1 MHKHTYDAY
10 DETFYEFSVQGRLKV
25 YVVPKPGFAK
35 TFVSAS
41 VPLGSVHEGYKDETN
56 TPITVP
62 RGVAHF
68 LEHKLFEHEGEDISK
83 VFSKY
88 EASVN
93 AYTDHHQTTYLFS
106 ATGHV
111 LKNTERLI
119 TMMYYPNITEEGVE
133 KEKSII
139 IEELNMHGDDPYYHA
154 HRALLKNMYTSHPLR
169 DEVLGTK
176 ESINAMS
183 KEALISMHEAY
194 YTPENTEVI
203 IVGDVDPGTIEE
215 TLNETLT
222 LPKKAQK
229 APLPIKEEASTSVN
243 TPYETD
249 AYDMETP
256 LLMMGIKLSK
266 DTFRGKAPI
275 MNFLKYSIA
284 LEAALSTSSKAYEDL
299 LEKGLVND
307 AFGVDVVFETSYA
320 HGLMFAETSNIDGL
334 RHAVLKILK
343 TAKKEGISEEEFIHI
358 KRKMIGHH
366 ISQFD
371 KLESLASEIN
381 DYLQFNL
388 YFHDLPSMLESIELS
403 EVNEALRSIEENTI
417 AFYGGRPLSEE
428 T

>member
-1 MHKHTYDAY
+1 MHKHTYEAY
-10 DETFYEFSVQGRLKV
+10 DETFYEFLVQDRLKV

-41 VPLGSVHEGYKDETN
+41 VPLGSVHEGYKDLQGN
-56 TPITVP
+56 TVTVP

-68 LEHKLFEHEGEDISK
+68 LEHKLFERDGEDISK

-119 TMMYYPNITEEGVE
+119 TMMYYPNITKEGVE

-154 HRALLKNMYTSHPLR
+154 HRALLKNMYTTHPLR

-176 ESINAMS
+176 ASINAMT
-183 KEALISMHEAY
+183 KDALNSMHEAY

-203 IVGDVDPGTIEE
+203 IVGDVEPTMIEKQ
-215 TLNETLT
+215 LNETLN
-222 LPKKAQK
+222 LPKKAK
-229 APLPIKEEASTSVN
+229 KTPLPIKEETSTSVN

-249 AYDMETP
+249 TYDMETP
-256 LLMMGIKLSK
+256 LLMMGIKLSPH
-266 DTFRGKAPI
+266 TFKGNAPI
-275 MNFLKYSIA
+275 MQFLKYSIA
-284 LEAALSTSSKAYEDL
+284 LEAALSTSSKAYETL

-320 HGLMFAETSNIDGL
+320 HGLMFAETNDIDAL
-334 RHAVLKILK
+334 RHAVLSILED
-343 TAKKEGISEEEFIHI
+343 AKKTGISEEEFIHI

-366 ISQFD
+366 IGAFD
-371 KLESLASEIN
+371 RLETLASEIN
-381 DYLQFNL
+381 DYLQFDL
-388 YFHDLPSMLESIELS
+388 YFHDLPSMLESIELG
-403 EVNEALRSIEENTI
+403 EVNRALRSIDKETI
-417 AFYGGRPLSEE
+417 AFYGGLPEDKDK
-428 T
+428 